1 MIYLILSVEG
11 HGFCIRSGQLIA
23 ELVRTLRSV
32 GREPA
37 TVQQTLDILNK
48 A

>member
-1 MIYLILSVEG
+1 MMKMLICL
-11 HGFCIRSGQLIA
+11 CCSGQLIA

-37 TVQQTLDILNK
+37 TVQETLAVLK
-48 A
+48 K